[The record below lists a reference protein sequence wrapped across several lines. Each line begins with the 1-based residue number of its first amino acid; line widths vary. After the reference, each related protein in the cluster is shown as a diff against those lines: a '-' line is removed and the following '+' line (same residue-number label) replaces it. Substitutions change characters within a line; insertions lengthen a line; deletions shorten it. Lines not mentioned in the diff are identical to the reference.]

1 MAAQKNRKRE
11 RKRAFLRHP
20 LNFFIWWVAAG
31 LGRPATAAATS
42 TTAATFFDWID
53 LPAPPVTTT
62 MYGTTL
68 VLTVNVKFPTNF
80 WIICTGWKDLLFCW
94 ILLVIIDVK
103 GVDVADDKVLHHD
116 EGPMVCSIIELAIIV
131 QDPLHWDE
139 DDLVQDV
146 GLQQI
151 FKNKN

>member
-1 MAAQKNRKRE
+1 
-11 RKRAFLRHP
+11 
-20 LNFFIWWVAAG
+20 
-31 LGRPATAAATS
+31 
-42 TTAATFFDWID
+42 
-53 LPAPPVTTT
+53 

-80 WIICTGWKDLLFCW
+80 WIICTGWEDLLFCW

-103 GVDVADDKVLHHD
+103 GVDVADDEVLHHD